1 MPKNRVREL
10 GRKTINSSGK
20 RKTSIARASF
30 KEGRG
35 VVRINK
41 KLLNVVEPQL
51 IREKIQEPLDLAGE
65 FAKQLD
71 ITVTIRGGG
80 MMGQADA
87 ARTAIAR
94 GLVDWT
100 NDLSMKDLFLK
111 QDRTLLVNDYRQKEP
126 KKFGGRGARARRQ
139 KSYR

>member
-1 MPKNRVREL
+1 LAK
-10 GRKTINSSGK
+10 KTISSSGK

-30 KEGRG
+30 KEGLG

-41 KLLNVVEPQL
+41 QLLDVVEPAL
-51 IREKIQEPLDLAGE
+51 VREKIQQPIHLAGDLA
-65 FAKQLD
+65 KRLN
-71 ITVTIRGGG
+71 ISVTVRGGG
-80 MMGQADA
+80 VMGQADA

-94 GLVDWT
+94 GLIDWT

-111 QDRTLLVNDYRQKEP
+111 QDRSLLVNDYRQKEP
-126 KKFGGRGARARRQ
+126 KKFGGKGARARRQ